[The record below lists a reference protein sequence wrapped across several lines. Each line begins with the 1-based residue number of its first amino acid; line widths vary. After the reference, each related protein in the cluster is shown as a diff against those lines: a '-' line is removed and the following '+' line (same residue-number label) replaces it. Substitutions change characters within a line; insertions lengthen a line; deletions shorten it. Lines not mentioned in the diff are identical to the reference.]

1 MVAGG
6 PDIIADGI
14 HGSDHGMQVIVQEQL
29 CGVGLNGIA
38 CIHHQRVPGAA
49 LLDGGRLLGHTAGS
63 ICLVGGVVPWIEF
76 AVGIAGGKD
85 LQIHAP

>member
-63 ICLVGGVVPWIEF
+63 ICLVGSVVPWIEF

>member
-6 PDIIADGI
+6 PNIIADGI
-14 HGSDHGMQVIVQEQL
+14 HGSDHGMQVIVQEQF

-49 LLDGGRLLGHTAGS
+49 LLEAVACWATLPEASALLA
-63 ICLVGGVVPWIEF
+63 
-76 AVGIAGGKD
+76 A
-85 LQIHAP
+85 